1 MSPSLTSISIWHF
14 QPPSPSLIFLCP
26 WGHWRCTYSFSS
38 WPSLTFPALISVLTL
53 FLSQPSSYGHCLQP
67 GPFPAPL
74 FSAFPISRTFN
85 SHLCLKE
92 PLDEGERGEW
102 KAGLKLNIQKMDIM
116 ASGPITSWQ
125 IEGEKM
131 KTVTDFIFLGSK
143 TTADSGCSHE
153 IKRCLLLEGKAMT
166 NLDSILKSRGV
177 ILPTKVY
184 LVKAMV
190 FPVVMYGC

>member
-1 MSPSLTSISIWHF
+1 MSPSLTSISIWLF

-38 WPSLTFPALISVLTL
+38 WPSLTFPALISILTL

-102 KAGLKLNIQKMDIM
+102 KSWLKTQHSENEDYGIWSHHFM
-116 ASGPITSWQ
+116 ANRWKQWQALFSWAPKPLQTVAAVMKLKDACSLKERLWPI
-125 IEGEKM
+125 
-131 KTVTDFIFLGSK
+131 
-143 TTADSGCSHE
+143 
-153 IKRCLLLEGKAMT
+153 
-166 NLDSILKSRGV
+166 
-177 ILPTKVY
+177 
-184 LVKAMV
+184 
-190 FPVVMYGC
+190 